1 MRLTPTFAL
10 LFAILSFSPSPILT
24 FASETSNNENTIRV
38 PLERK
43 WVITHPPP
51 GPSPNGNLAS
61 RTDSATSC
69 VNKQFL
75 KSHVQ
80 RIAEKY
86 HSTLA
91 AYELNTGSPHPL
103 SQVGSELGEG
113 FLDNLTPGSHVS
125 TLPAFKM
132 AKRRRSDVDTTF
144 DAPSTPNAPLGGA
157 PPVSEVVQRR
167 HTKRDDISLAE
178 VNSNMWMGT
187 ITVGTPPQSFTV
199 DFDTGSSDL
208 ILPAQSCDSTCDGHT
223 RYDPTQ
229 SSSSTNMSTTF
240 SMAYGDGSNVAGTQ
254 YADNVYMGGYEA
266 VNQTLGA
273 ATTYSSSLQ
282 FPSFLPDGLLGMGFP
297 TISVLRASPVFQTM
311 VSSNALMQAV
321 FGFALS
327 SEAGKSEL
335 TIGGTNTNM
344 YQESTLAYIP
354 VSLAAYWQIP
364 LAGVMR
370 GGLNGAPDVVVA
382 NKTSYAQAIIDT
394 GTTLIVTSD
403 SIAQQF
409 YANVTG
415 AKLDTDIGGGVWS
428 VPCDTIGS
436 LAPTFTFGSSNFT
449 VSASTFNLGP
459 TSNGSTDCIAGLAG
473 GGSSWW
479 IIGDVFLQNVYTV
492 FDVANTRVGFADLA

>member
-1 MRLTPTFAL
+1 MRLTPTFAM

-51 GPSPNGNLAS
+51 GPSPNDNLAS
-61 RTDSATSC
+61 RTNSATSC

-75 KSHVQ
+75 KAHVQ
-80 RIAEKY
+80 RIAKKY
-86 HSTLA
+86 RSTLA

-103 SQVGSELGEG
+103 SQVGSGLSEG
-113 FLDNLTPGSHVS
+113 FLDGLTPGSHIS
-125 TLPAFKM
+125 ILPTLKM
-132 AKRRRSDVDTTF
+132 EKRRRWDVDTTS
-144 DAPSTPNAPLGGA
+144 DAPSTPSAPLG
-157 PPVSEVVQRR
+157 VSEVVQRR

-187 ITVGTPPQSFTV
+187 VSVGTPPKNFTV

-208 ILPAQSCDSTCDGHT
+208 ILPAQSCGSTCDGHT

-229 SSSSTNMSTTF
+229 SSSSTNMSKTF
-240 SMAYGDGSNVAGTQ
+240 SMAYGDGSNVGGAQ

-282 FPSFLPDGLLGMGFP
+282 FPVFLPDGLLGMGFP

-311 VSSNALMQAV
+311 VSSSALKQAV

-327 SEAGKSEL
+327 SEPGKSEL

-344 YQESTLAYIP
+344 YQESTLTYIP

-364 LAGVMR
+364 LAGVTR
-370 GGLNGAPDVVVA
+370 GGLNGAPDVVLA

-415 AKLDTDIGGGVWS
+415 AKLDADIGGGVWS
-428 VPCDTIGS
+428 VPCDIIGS

-459 TSNGSTDCIAGLAG
+459 TSSGSTDCIAGLAG
-473 GGSSWW
+473 GGSSYW

-492 FDVANTRVGFADLA
+492 FDVANTRIGFADLA